1 MTIFQRPE
9 KPNETD
15 TAVKP
20 VVRETPREPAPVPEP
35 SAAEVKRPQATAQ
48 PMAQPQRPQVSYAA
62 QGAHGVS
69 QGSHAAGAPMASVI
83 SKALKITGQLESSED
98 IQIDGQIEG
107 DVRGVYVK
115 VGINARVKG
124 TVYGEEVELAGTV
137 EGKIEAKKV
146 ILSSTAHMSGDV
158 VHQDIRIESG
168 AFIDGHCKPDFGKT
182 EQNRPA
188 AVKSLTPTS
197 VIPARTAAE

>member
-1 MTIFQRPE
+1 MTIFQRPD

-15 TAVKP
+15 AGAKS
-20 VVRETPREPAPVPEP
+20 RETPATPE
-35 SAAEVKRPQATAQ
+35 AVVAEVKRPQSYAQ
-48 PMAQPQRPQVSYAA
+48 PITPVTSVAKPTSSTVSS
-62 QGAHGVS
+62 GAH
-69 QGSHAAGAPMASVI
+69 APATSVI

-98 IQIDGQIEG
+98 IQIDGQIDG

-115 VGINARVKG
+115 VGQNAKVKG

-146 ILSSTAHMSGDV
+146 VLSSTAHMSGDV

-168 AFIDGHCKPDFGKT
+168 AFIDGHCKPEFGKT
-182 EQNRPA
+182 S
-188 AVKSLTPTS
+188 AVKTTPA
-197 VIPARTAAE
+197 ARTAAE